1 MELIIATLVALVI
14 ICFIIFRKN
23 LSESAKQMLLSL
35 VIAAEKTYGGGT
47 GQLKFSSV
55 AARLYEIMPSAL
67 QVMFSKAK
75 IAQWIEDAVS
85 YMKGYLADNKEA
97 AKIAESEAAK

>member
-1 MELIIATLVALVI
+1 MELIIIAAVVALTV
-14 ICFIIFRKN
+14 ICFVIFRKN

-75 IAQWIEDAVS
+75 IAAWIEDAVS
-85 YMKGYLADNKEA
+85 YMKGYLAENEEA
-97 AKIAESEAAK
+97 AKAVSSEK